1 MKSEIYTYNVLD
13 GGFGAPNIS
22 LFDFFNYL
30 PDDSEQEA
38 REAHKKKDPV
48 AYAKYLIW
56 EKLYIKGGDEYYNI
70 YRRIMIMYYD
80 KSSTSRD
87 IENLRN
93 KIKEDNPE
101 FYDEYLVWEKEHLE
115 WEKRNGI
122 F

>member
-1 MKSEIYTYNVLD
+1 
-13 GGFGAPNIS
+13 
-22 LFDFFNYL
+22 
-30 PDDSEQEA
+30 
-38 REAHKKKDPV
+38 
-48 AYAKYLIW
+48 
-56 EKLYIKGGDEYYNI
+56 
-70 YRRIMIMYYD
+70 MIMYCD